1 MVSSAVKNP
10 IRKALSKSKASF
22 LGVGLFSCAVNVLM
36 LTGPLFM
43 LQIYDR
49 VLSSRSVPTL
59 IGLFALVAV
68 LYLFLGLFDWLR
80 MQVLARSAYKLDYEF
95 MSQTNRIWVSSG
107 LNANA
112 QASRPANDLTAIRQF
127 LGSGGVPAFFDLPWV
142 PVYLLIVFLLH
153 SWLGVLA
160 SVGAIIVVLATALN
174 EWMTKNKIAEASN
187 WEWKES
193 RYAESANRNAESIL
207 AMGMLGNITKNWE
220 KCRKNALLNSQKV
233 GVRSSS
239 VATTIKSIRML
250 LQSSI
255 LALGAY
261 LAIYQQISPGTMI
274 AASILAG
281 RALSPID
288 QAVGNWKNF
297 VKARESYRRLSE
309 QLSKHPPAKLSLQL
323 PEPKGRISLQ
333 KVSTFASTE
342 VGTNNVKPILH
353 GLNLELYPGDALGV
367 IGPSGSGK
375 STLAR
380 LLVGLKLPE
389 KGSVKLDG
397 ASFDNW
403 DQDGV
408 GQFVG
413 YLPQNI
419 ELLPGSIRQNIARFD
434 DDVSD
439 EEVIEAA
446 ILAGVH
452 ELILELS
459 SGYDTELSFGKHI
472 LSGGQV
478 QRIALARAVLR
489 RPPIVVLDE
498 PNSNLDAEGDAALT
512 QAITELRKHDSCVIV
527 MAHRPS
533 AISAVN
539 KILMLKSGRQMDFG
553 PKNEVLNRVTKN
565 APALKVA
572 N

>member
-1 MVSSAVKNP
+1 MITSKKNSP
-10 IRKALSKSKASF
+10 LRKALSKSKSSF
-22 LGVGLFSCAVNVLM
+22 IGVGLFSCAINVLM

-59 IGLFALVAV
+59 IGLFALVVV

-107 LNANA
+107 LNANT

-127 LGSGGVPAFFDLPWV
+127 LGSGGMPAFFDLPWV

-174 EWMTKNKIAEASN
+174 EWMTKDKIAEVSN

-220 KCRKNALLNSQKV
+220 KCRKNALSNSQKV

-239 VATTIKSIRML
+239 VTTTIKSIRML

-261 LAIYQQISPGTMI
+261 LAIFQQISPGTMI

-297 VKARESYRRLSE
+297 IKAREAYRRLSE

-323 PEPKGRISLQ
+323 PEPKGRLSLQ

-342 VGTNNVKPILH
+342 VGSNNVKPILR

-389 KGSVKLDG
+389 KGAVKLDG

-403 DQDGV
+403 DQDSV

-439 EEVIEAA
+439 EEVVEAA

-512 QAITELRKHDSCVIV
+512 QAITELRKHESCVIV

-553 PKNEVLNRVTKN
+553 KKNEVLNRVTKK